1 MDNTAEL
8 NRLYAERD
16 SLKRTKSTLED
27 KISRLR
33 AARKQVDYIE
43 KDVRKLK
50 KSAQDEK
57 EIGSKEW
64 TGSNRDQ
71 HIQFLSS
78 SLDLDYQT
86 YIQNIQSL
94 SDSISDE
101 IRRLDSE
108 LFDTVGLLDWVWSK
122 ISSLF

>member
-16 SLKRTKSTLED
+16 SLKRTKASLED

-33 AARKQVDYIE
+33 VARKQVNYIE

-50 KSAQDEK
+50 KQAQDEK
-57 EIGSKEW
+57 EIGNKEW

-71 HIQFLSS
+71 HIQFLSA
-78 SLDLDYQT
+78 SLDSDYQI
-86 YIQNIQSL
+86 YIQNIQTL
-94 SDSISDE
+94 SDNISDE
-101 IRRLDSE
+101 IRRLDLE
-108 LFDTVGLLDWVWSK
+108 LLDTVGLLEWVWSK
-122 ISSLF
+122 ITSLF